1 MVFYLI
7 ILYNKFIISARRV
20 RGKLKKINNSGFVL
34 AETLVVT
41 VFLMVILCLIY
52 TNFYPLIGEYEK
64 RETYDDVDS
73 TYAIYWIKKLIE
85 DSSYSLSE
93 SAGDSRA
100 EEKKA
105 KVQNFTKYHYVRF
118 ECSDVSESDEKRST
132 CINLV
137 NELEVANCDKNGD
150 GCDIFITEYQ
160 IGNDSGIDFKN
171 TVNNNLK
178 RSDEDCTTTDCKTSF
193 INKCKAT
200 STNDDPDAYCT
211 NLAKKKVFKSSF
223 QDYVVSLP
231 DYTTASLNHA
241 SYRVIVAFQHTKD
254 NNNYYS
260 YATTEVSK

>member
-1 MVFYLI
+1 
-7 ILYNKFIISARRV
+7 V
-20 RGKLKKINNSGFVL
+20 RGKLKKNNNSGFVL

-41 VFLMVILCLIY
+41 VFLMVILCMIY

-93 SAGDSRA
+93 SASDSRA
-100 EEKKA
+100 AEKKA
-105 KVQNFTKYHYVRF
+105 KVQNFTKYHYIRF
-118 ECSDVSESDEKRST
+118 ECSDVSENDEKRST

-160 IGNDSGIDFKN
+160 IGKDSSNDFK
-171 TVNNNLK
+171 TAVSNNLK
-178 RSDEDCTTTDCKTSF
+178 HYEEDCSTADCLTSF
-193 INKCKAT
+193 KTKCEAT
-200 STNDDPDAYCT
+200 STNDDAVTYCA

-260 YATTEVSK
+260 YATIEVSK